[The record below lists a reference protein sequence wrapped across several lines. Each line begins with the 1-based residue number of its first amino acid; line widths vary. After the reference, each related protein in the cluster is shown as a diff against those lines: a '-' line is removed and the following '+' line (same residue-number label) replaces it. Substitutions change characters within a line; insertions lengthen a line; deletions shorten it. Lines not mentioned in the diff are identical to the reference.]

1 MALEVNG
8 SKWTVLEWDDEGA
21 QFLQSVEQQPSKERD
36 EPPIVVKD
44 PEQERAQSV
53 DVTDNF
59 THQYSP
65 SNSVSSAV
73 MELHTNPN
81 EPKPPTYS
89 DLIDT
94 ILDVGSKKWI
104 AAKKRLEN
112 QCTIYFTDTGGQ
124 LEFQE
129 VLPAI
134 ISGPSIFLLVFNL
147 EHAAKGLD
155 KEFPAVYKRSDGS
168 VYKPPRGI
176 STFTVRDLI
185 LHVLSSIQAIR
196 GYHYQKDGK
205 DQVIEAKVLLIGTHS
220 DRVLDVSVRNRIES
234 DVQKLLEDTP
244 YYQKGMLQVP
254 CRKQQNK
261 KVCVYG

>member
-81 EPKPPTYS
+81 EQKPP

-94 ILDVGSKKWI
+94 VVDVGSEKWI

-112 QCTIYFTDTGGQ
+112 QRTIYFTDTGGQ
-124 LEFQE
+124 FEFQE

-134 ISGPSIFLLVFNL
+134 ISGPSIFLLVF
-147 EHAAKGLD
+147 
-155 KEFPAVYKRSDGS
+155 
-168 VYKPPRGI
+168 
-176 STFTVRDLI
+176 
-185 LHVLSSIQAIR
+185 
-196 GYHYQKDGK
+196 
-205 DQVIEAKVLLIGTHS
+205 
-220 DRVLDVSVRNRIES
+220 
-234 DVQKLLEDTP
+234 
-244 YYQKGMLQVP
+244 MLQ
-254 CRKQQNK
+254 KN
-261 KVCVYG
+261 